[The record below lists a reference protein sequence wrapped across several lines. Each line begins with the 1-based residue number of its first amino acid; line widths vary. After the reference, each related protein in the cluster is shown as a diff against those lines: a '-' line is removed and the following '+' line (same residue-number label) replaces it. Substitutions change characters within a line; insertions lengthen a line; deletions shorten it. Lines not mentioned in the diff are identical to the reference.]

1 MHRLYKRGGDSM
13 TKKGTKKNPAARRLV
28 GKLFAML
35 AATAA
40 LAAAGAALMA
50 GGSIPEEKLGL
61 LAQGITGAVSL
72 ACGWITS
79 AKAAEKKLL
88 HGLIGPGL
96 YLLVLLLGNL
106 LFYGVGYENLLP
118 VGLTVL
124 AAGVG
129 GSILGSLRRKKRK
142 FV

>member
-1 MHRLYKRGGDSM
+1 M

-61 LAQGITGAVSL
+61 LAQGITRGQSGVRMDYS
-72 ACGWITS
+72 GKSGREKT
-79 AKAAEKKLL
+79 AARSDWA
-88 HGLIGPGL
+88 GPVFIG
-96 YLLVLLLGNL
+96 
-106 LFYGVGYENLLP
+106 
-118 VGLTVL
+118 T
-124 AAGVG
+124 AAWEPA
-129 GSILGSLRRKKRK
+129 ILRCRL
-142 FV
+142 

>member
-1 MHRLYKRGGDSM
+1 M

-72 ACGWITS
+72 ACGWITA

-106 LFYGVGYENLLP
+106 LFFGVGYENLLP